1 MKIYKF
7 SAGDDDHMLF
17 LPMDQTDFDRGV
29 YAGDGRSRKHN
40 WHPPRVKLKS
50 DPFNHGKKVPDIGHV
65 AAGSVVFSERA
76 VEVLSNHLEPYGE
89 LLPLDVEGDTY
100 FLYNVTNI
108 IDAIDQEKSVKRG
121 TGRIKIPAFV
131 ADKIPKDVE
140 IFKVPETQRSQIYFH
155 EINGE
160 NIKTLIEQYGLNG
173 AHFRLEWEE

>member
-7 SAGDDDHMLF
+7 SAGDDEHMLF
-17 LPMDQTDFDRGV
+17 LPMDETDFDRGV
-29 YAGDGRSRKHN
+29 YAGDGSPRKDN

-50 DPFNHGKKVPDIGHV
+50 DPFNKGKKEPDIGHV
-65 AAGSVVFSERA
+65 ASGSVVFSGRA
-76 VEVLSNHLEPYGE
+76 VDVLKDHLEPYGE

-108 IDAIDQEKSVKRG
+108 IDAIDQDKSVKRG

-131 ADKIPKDVE
+131 ESKIPARTE
-140 IFKVPETQRSQIYFH
+140 IFKVPETQRSQIYFN

-160 NIKTLIEQYGLNG
+160 NIKTLIEQHNLAG
-173 AHFRLEWEE
+173 AHFRLEWEG